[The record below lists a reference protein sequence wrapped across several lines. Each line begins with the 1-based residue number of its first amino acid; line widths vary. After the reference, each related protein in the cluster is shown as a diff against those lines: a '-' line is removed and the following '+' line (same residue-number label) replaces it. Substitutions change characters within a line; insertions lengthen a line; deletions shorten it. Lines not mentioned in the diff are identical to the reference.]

1 MPDDYR
7 RSVGPPRWRT
17 PPPAGRA
24 STAPPGAGL
33 PAEVGYAIQSL
44 SRASRSFSLYD
55 PHNDAVKQLIAD
67 YKDKMAAVVRNAPVE
82 VEVLPFEMTYGGEV
96 VYQEADRERSLAFR
110 LFRDGVRKIR
120 FDEGTTWDDLVT
132 LLEVLSVRCNTVRQQ
147 EEDLVTLLRKARFAG
162 IVIESVEGYVPDE
175 ERPEQTGLAAVTAET
190 GGDTYEPPQDWDQ
203 PLPPVSAPC
212 SVSYQPVSDAALAGL
227 REEESPDGLAQSA
240 VRAVAEILQAA
251 YGLRDVKFRDDVMSF
266 LDEVQEY
273 LLVERNLDALSKLAV
288 TYEKIYG
295 PGHSLPA
302 LQEERAFERLLRS
315 VPEREEPVPDA
326 LWALL
331 AGVPGDHVSRALSML
346 ELGPRGARRAALL
359 DIVARGSAADA
370 SMLLERL
377 PRAQPELAHDL
388 FEILARVAPDRRID
402 AAFDLLAHPDE
413 GFQLELLEVIASGAR
428 GIRLARALQT
438 FMASAHESVRCKAVE
453 SFGALGGA
461 RAVPVIAEHA
471 RRLAARELSSAE
483 AESIGTAMALASVDE
498 AKPILL
504 EWANAGG
511 GIRSLIA
518 RIAKESRTDRMLT
531 YAAVAGLEHC
541 PGQECDAAIEAVM
554 SRATGDLRWRCQ
566 QALDRRGRRSG
577 DG

>member
-1 MPDDYR
+1 MADDYR
-7 RSVGPPRWRT
+7 RSVGPPKWRT
-17 PPPAGRA
+17 SPPAPRA
-24 STAPPGAGL
+24 STTPPGMAL
-33 PAEVGYAIQSL
+33 PTEVGYAMQSL

-67 YKDKMAAVVRNAPVE
+67 YKEKMAAVIRNAPVE

-132 LLEVLSVRCNTVRQQ
+132 LLEVLSVRCNSVRQQ
-147 EEDLVTLLRKARFAG
+147 EEDLVTLLHKARFAG
-162 IVIESVEGYVPDE
+162 IVIESVEGYVPEE
-175 ERPEQTGLAAVTAET
+175 ERPEQVGLAAATADT
-190 GGDTYEPPQDWDQ
+190 DGDTYDPPQDWDQ
-203 PLPPVSAPC
+203 PLPQVPAPC
-212 SVSYQPVSDAALAGL
+212 AVSYQPVSEAALARL

-240 VRAVAEILQAA
+240 VRAVTEVLQAA

-288 TYEKIYG
+288 TYEKIHG
-295 PGHSLPA
+295 PGQALPA
-302 LQEERAFERLLRS
+302 LQEERAFDRLLRS
-315 VPEREEPVPDA
+315 VSEREEPVPDA
-326 LWALL
+326 LWPLL
-331 AGVPGDHVSRALSML
+331 ACVPGDHVSRALSML
-346 ELGPRGARRAALL
+346 ELDPRGARRAALL
-359 DIVARGSAADA
+359 EIVERGSAADA
-370 SMLLERL
+370 SMLLEQL
-377 PRAQPELAHDL
+377 PRSRPDLAHDL
-388 FEILARVAPDRRID
+388 FDILARVAPDRRIE

-413 GFQLELLEVIASGAR
+413 GFQLELVDVIASGAR
-428 GIRLARALQT
+428 GIRMARALQT
-438 FMASAHESVRCKAVE
+438 FMASAHEPVRIKAVE

-471 RRLAARELSSAE
+471 RRTAASELSSAE
-483 AESIGTAMALASVDE
+483 ANAIGTAMALASVDD

-511 GIRSLIA
+511 GIRNLIA
-518 RIAKESRTDRMLT
+518 RLTKDRVGDRMLT
-531 YAAVAGLEHC
+531 YAAVAGLELC
-541 PGQECDAAIEAVM
+541 PGQECDAAIEAVL

-566 QALDRRGRRSG
+566 EALDRRGGRSG